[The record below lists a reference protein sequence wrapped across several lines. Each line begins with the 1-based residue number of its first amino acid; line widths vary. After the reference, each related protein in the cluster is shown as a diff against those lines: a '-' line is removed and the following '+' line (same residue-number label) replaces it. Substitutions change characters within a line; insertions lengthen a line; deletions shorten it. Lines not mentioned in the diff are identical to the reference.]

1 MKDYLKDLNEKQIE
15 AVLDTEGPSLII
27 AGAGSGKTKVLT
39 SRIAYL
45 IDEKMVAP
53 YNILAI
59 TFTNKASK
67 EMNDRI
73 YSIIGS
79 EARDLTCKT
88 FHSFCAYILRREID
102 ILKER
107 NHLFQIIDDDES
119 ELMVKDAMKN
129 LGYDIKMIKPSAIAS
144 DISMIKSKI
153 RKLEDFNFIQLEK
166 IEKIMNEYNRLL
178 IQNNLCDYDDLI
190 DLTIRIF
197 KEHKDILEKYQNR
210 FKYILV
216 DEFQDTSNIQYELVE
231 LLASKYQNIFIVGD
245 EDQSIYSFRGANI
258 KNIRKFMNS
267 FPEHHK
273 HILDENY
280 RSTKQILD
288 TANNLISNNVERIK
302 KDLWTSKEGG
312 SDVVLKIYDSDK
324 EEARSVSRTI
334 ERLVDEEHYK
344 YSDFAILYRNN
355 YLSRNFENDL
365 RASRIPYRIYSGLS
379 FYKRAEVK
387 DMIAYLRLVINPDDF
402 YSFKR
407 VVNSPKRGVGDTTIE
422 RIEQNLE
429 SSSSIKEAIFK
440 SKMYETTRLVLDTFM
455 DTIISL
461 KNDFNKF
468 SLKEFFNEV
477 YERTG
482 YKDYI
487 NEEEDEEKKMMRI
500 MNIEELMSAIGE
512 TESLGG
518 VEETLSDFLQSV
530 ALLTE
535 QDTESKDPNHVSL
548 ITMHSAKGLEFKG
561 VFCVSLEDDV
571 IPGSRAVTPVEL
583 EEERRLLYV
592 ALTRAK
598 ERLYVSSA
606 TTRFQYGQVQVSR
619 SSRFIKELKLTIN
632 TPKPTGV
639 KTPPFMMGSTIKK
652 EFPKGEFKTGDRV
665 HHDLMGDGTISA
677 EIEGFYIIRFD
688 DMPTPKKVIVGHPLL
703 KKL

>member
-1 MKDYLKDLNEKQIE
+1 MKDYLKELNEKQIE
-15 AVLDTEGPSLII
+15 AVLDTEGPSLIV

-45 IDEKMVAP
+45 IDELMVNP

-67 EMNDRI
+67 EMNDRLTKLVGDV
-73 YSIIGS
+73 S
-79 EARDLTCKT
+79 RDLTCKT
-88 FHSFCAYILRREID
+88 FHSFCAYVLRREID
-102 ILKER
+102 ILGER
-107 NHLFQIIDDDES
+107 NHLFQIIDDDEA
-119 ELMVKDAMKN
+119 EIMVKDSMKN
-129 LGYDIKMIKPSAIAS
+129 LGYDIKMIKPSSIQT
-144 DISMIKSKI
+144 DISLIKSKI
-153 RKLEDFNFIQLEK
+153 KKLEDFNFIQIEK
-166 IEKIMNEYNRLL
+166 IEKIMNEYNKNL
-178 IQNNLCDYDDLI
+178 IKNNLLDYDDLI
-190 DLTIRIF
+190 DLTLKIF
-197 KEHKDILEKYQNR
+197 KEYPKVLDKYQER
-210 FKYILV
+210 YRYILV

-231 LLASKYQNIFIVGD
+231 LLASKYENIFIVGD

-258 KNIRKFMNS
+258 KNIRKFMTS
-267 FPEHHK
+267 FKDHHK

-312 SDVVLKIYDSDK
+312 KDVSLKIYDSDK
-324 EEARSVSRTI
+324 EEARAVSRTI
-334 ERLVDEEHYK
+334 EHLVEDEHFK

-407 VVNSPKRGVGDTTIE
+407 VVNSPRRGIGDTTIE
-422 RIEQNLE
+422 RIESSFNT
-429 SSSSIKEAIFK
+429 SSSIKEAIFK

-455 DTIISL
+455 DTIYSL
-461 KNDFNKF
+461 KNDFNKYN
-468 SLKEFFNEV
+468 LKDFFNEV

-500 MNIEELMSAIGE
+500 MNIQELMSAIGE
-512 TESLGG
+512 TESLGS

-535 QDTESKDPNHVSL
+535 QDVESKDPNHVSL
-548 ITMHSAKGLEFKG
+548 ITMHSAKGLEFKC
-561 VFCVSLEDDV
+561 VFLVSLEDDI
-571 IPGSRAVTPVEL
+571 IPGSKAVKPDEL

-598 ERLYVSSA
+598 ENLYISSS
-606 TTRFQYGQVQVSR
+606 TTRFQYGQVNVSR
-619 SSRFIKELKLTIN
+619 PSRFIRELKIKTDGFD
-632 TPKPTGV
+632 KPRLS
-639 KTPPFMMGSTIKK
+639 PFGQSPKK

-665 HHDLMGDGTISA
+665 HHELMGDGTVSA

-688 DMPTPKKVIVGHPLL
+688 DMPTPKKVIVNHPLL
-703 KKL
+703 KRIN